1 MKLMGLTDKNF
12 IQINQA
18 LFSLTN
24 AYQSRMSR
32 ETSRNVFKLVLP
44 DFSTLMVLG
53 QFAPINGR
61 QLARLM
67 KINPGTIS
75 LYVQRLVEKG
85 LVQREQDQ
93 KDRRNWWL
101 NLTETGQEV
110 FETMMAS
117 AVEYTRDFLSA
128 LNETEQEMLHI
139 LLLKASHGLGFD
151 WQ

>member
-1 MKLMGLTDKNF
+1 MGLTDKNF

-32 ETSRNVFKLVLP
+32 ETSRNVLKLVLS

-61 QLARLM
+61 QLSRLM
-67 KINPGTIS
+67 NINPGTIS
-75 LYVQRLVEKG
+75 LYVQRLVKKG
-85 LVQREQDQ
+85 LVKREQDQ
-93 KDRRNWWL
+93 ADRRNWWL
-101 NLTETGQEV
+101 TLTETGQEV
-110 FETMMAS
+110 YETMIAG
-117 AVEYTRDFLSA
+117 AVEYTRDFLSS
-128 LNETEQEMLHI
+128 LNKTEQETLHK

>member
-1 MKLMGLTDKNF
+1 MGLTDKKF

-24 AYQSRMSR
+24 AYQSRMSK
-32 ETSRNVFKLVLP
+32 ETSRNVSKLVLS

-61 QLARLM
+61 QLSRLM
-67 KINPGTIS
+67 NINPGTIS
-75 LYVQRLVEKG
+75 LYVQRLVKKG
-85 LVQREQDQ
+85 LVKREQDQ
-93 KDRRNWWL
+93 ADRRNWWL
-101 NLTETGQEV
+101 TLTETGQEIYQ
-110 FETMMAS
+110 TMIAS
-117 AVEYTRDFLSA
+117 TVEYTRDFLSK
-128 LNETEQEMLHI
+128 LNKTEQETLHK

>member
-1 MKLMGLTDKNF
+1 MKIMGLTDKNF

-32 ETSRNVFKLVLP
+32 ETSRNVFKLVLS

-85 LVQREQDQ
+85 MVQREQDQ

-139 LLLKASHGLGFD
+139 LLSAA
-151 WQ
+151 Q

>member
-1 MKLMGLTDKNF
+1 MKLSDKNL

-32 ETSRNVFKLVLP
+32 ESSRNALKLKLS
-44 DFSTLMVLG
+44 DFSTLMVIG

-61 QLARLM
+61 QLSKLM
-67 KINPGTIS
+67 DINTGTVS
-75 LYVQRLVEKG
+75 LYVQRLVERG
-85 LVQREQDQ
+85 LVEREQDL

-101 NLTETGQEV
+101 NLTPAGRAV
-110 FETMMAS
+110 FDQMMAN
-117 AVEYTRDFLSA
+117 AVQYTRDFLST
-128 LNETEQEMLHI
+128 LTESEQKTLHE
-139 LLLKASHGLGFD
+139 LLLKASHGLGYD

>member
-1 MKLMGLTDKNF
+1 MKIMGLTDKNF

-32 ETSRNVFKLVLP
+32 ETSRNVFKLVLS

-85 LVQREQDQ
+85 MVQKEQDQ

>member
-1 MKLMGLTDKNF
+1 MNPTDKFF

-32 ETSRNVFKLVLP
+32 ETSRNPLNLVLS

-61 QLARLM
+61 QLAKLM
-67 KINPGTIS
+67 NINPGTTS
-75 LYVQRLVEKG
+75 LYVQRLVKKG

-93 KDRRNWWL
+93 NDRRNWWL
-101 NLTETGQEV
+101 SLSDAGMEV
-110 FETMMAS
+110 YEEMIAC
-117 AVEYTRDFLSA
+117 AVEYTRDFLST
-128 LNETEQEMLHI
+128 LKEKEQVTLHK

>member
-1 MKLMGLTDKNF
+1 MSLSNKNF
-12 IQINQA
+12 IQINQS

-24 AYQSRMSR
+24 AYQSRVSK
-32 ETSRNVFKLVLP
+32 ETSRNTLKLVLS
-44 DFSTLMVLG
+44 DYSTLMVLG

-61 QLARLM
+61 QLSQRM
-67 KINPGTIS
+67 NINPGTIS
-75 LYVQRLVEKG
+75 LYVQRLVQKG

-101 NLTETGQEV
+101 DLTETGHDV
-110 FETMMAS
+110 FEEMIIT
-117 AVEYTRDFLSA
+117 AVEYTRDFLST
-128 LNETEQEMLHI
+128 LNETEQETLHK